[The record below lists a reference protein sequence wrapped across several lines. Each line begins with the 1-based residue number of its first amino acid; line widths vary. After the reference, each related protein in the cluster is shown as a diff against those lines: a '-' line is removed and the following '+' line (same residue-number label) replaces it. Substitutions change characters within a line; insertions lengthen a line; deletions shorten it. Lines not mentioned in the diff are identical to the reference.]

1 MYMATVFGLNQIISH
16 GFGMFL
22 FAALVPVMR
31 ESIAI
36 SHWHLATIGALTQL
50 SYLGGAML
58 LSLYGHRIGTRRLV
72 LITGSLT
79 TSLLFTLSQLKDPA
93 LITAVLTLMAACAS
107 ISWGAIIEIISR
119 YAAPERRAT
128 VMSTAASGTA
138 WGYGMNGLLILLIVP
153 LLGWQSGWLL
163 AGSIGVIML
172 LFTWPMLRKLTPAS
186 QPAVHAD
193 APSATDEQSP
203 IPGRRLL
210 AAILGE
216 HTARSTCL
224 IYFLLGATTMPFA
237 NWLNTWLA
245 ELQLSASLGG
255 YTWTT
260 VGITGMAAGFLGGK
274 LADRYGHVM
283 AMLVICS
290 GFALGLVAFN
300 YSPEDFVL
308 LAGVGYGLMYFPIW
322 GITAGWLN
330 QRWNAIA
337 TMQINSICMVAFG
350 LGGTLA
356 NLLTGYI
363 RDSSGSLEL
372 AFTLQS
378 AIALL
383 LVAILL
389 HTWLRQPQPYAP
401 AAA

>member
-50 SYLGGAML
+50 SYLAGAML

-79 TSLLFTLSQLKDPA
+79 TSLLFALSQLTDPT
-93 LITAVLTLMAACAS
+93 LITAALTLMAACAS
-107 ISWGAIIEIISR
+107 ISWGSIIEIISR
-119 YAAPERRAT
+119 CADPKRRAT

-153 LLGWQSGWLL
+153 LLGWQNGWLL
-163 AGSIGVIML
+163 AGSVGVIML
-172 LFTWPMLRKLTPAS
+172 LFTWPMLRNLT
-186 QPAVHAD
+186 QQ
-193 APSATDEQSP
+193 SAANTDDTGITNEQSP
-203 IPGRRLL
+203 IPARRLL
-210 AAILGE
+210 AEILGE
-216 HTARSTCL
+216 HRARTTCL
-224 IYFLLGATTMPFA
+224 IYLLLGATTMPFA

-245 ELQLSASLGG
+245 ELQLPASLGG

-260 VGITGMAAGFLGGK
+260 VGITGMVAGYLGGK

-290 GFALGLVAFN
+290 GFAVGLLAFN
-300 YSPEDFVL
+300 YNPADFVL

-330 QRWNAIA
+330 QRWNATA

-363 RDSSGSLEL
+363 RDNSGSLEL
-372 AFTLQS
+372 AFILQS
-378 AIALL
+378 SIALL

-389 HTWLRQPQPYAP
+389 STLLRQPQPYAP